1 MKLVVL
7 GAAESGVGAA
17 ILAQQKGYDV
27 FVSDRGSIREHYK
40 SLLDAHALPWE
51 EGQHTAE
58 RILDADE
65 VVKSPGIPDDAP
77 MVKALRE
84 KGVPILSELE
94 FAARYTQAQLLCITG
109 SNGKTTTT
117 SLIYHIL
124 REAGYNVELA
134 GNIGRS
140 MALRVAENE
149 EKGDPDWFVLEIS
162 SFQLDNMYDFHA
174 HIAVLL
180 NITPDHLDRYGY
192 VMQRYVDSKMRII
205 RNQTHEDY
213 FIYWADDEHVPNE
226 LARREH
232 PARQLPFAD
241 RPRADL
247 QPTVAEKP
255 VTTVTV
261 SPKDRAWSSNNRAPS
276 PSRLHNSPC
285 RANTTCATARQQPSP
300 HSQRVW
306 TKRRWPAVSPIF
318 QAWNTDSNA

>member
-1 MKLVVL
+1 
-7 GAAESGVGAA
+7 
-17 ILAQQKGYDV
+17 
-27 FVSDRGSIREHYK
+27 
-40 SLLDAHALPWE
+40 
-51 EGQHTAE
+51 
-58 RILDADE
+58 
-65 VVKSPGIPDDAP
+65 

-205 RNQTHEDY
+205 RNQTPEDY
-213 FIYWADDEHVPNE
+213 FIYWADDEHVPDE

-232 PARQLPFAD
+232 PACQLPFAD
-241 RPRADL
+241 RPARTCSL
-247 QPTVAEKP
+247 
-255 VTTVTV
+255 
-261 SPKDRAWSSNNRAPS
+261 R
-276 PSRLHNSPC
+276 SRRS
-285 RANTTCATARQQPSP
+285 R
-300 HSQRVW
+300 
-306 TKRRWPAVSPIF
+306 
-318 QAWNTDSNA
+318 

>member
-1 MKLVVL
+1 M
-7 GAAESGVGAA
+7 
-17 ILAQQKGYDV
+17 
-27 FVSDRGSIREHYK
+27 
-40 SLLDAHALPWE
+40 
-51 EGQHTAE
+51 
-58 RILDADE
+58 
-65 VVKSPGIPDDAP
+65 
-77 MVKALRE
+77 
-84 KGVPILSELE
+84 
-94 FAARYTQAQLLCITG
+94 
-109 SNGKTTTT
+109 
-117 SLIYHIL
+117 

-192 VMQRYVDSKMRII
+192 VMQRYVDAKMRII

-241 RPRADL
+241 HPRAGTCSL
-247 QPTVAEKP
+247 RSRRSRRRQLRLRRRH
-255 VTTVTV
+255 
-261 SPKDRAWSSNNRAPS
+261 RAWSSNNRAPS
-276 PSRLHNSPC
+276 PSRSHNSPC
-285 RANTTCATARQQPSP
+285 RTNTTCATARR
-300 HSQRVW
+300 HALATLAAVW
-306 TKRRWPAVSPIF
+306 TKQRWPAVSPIF
-318 QAWNTDSNA
+318 PAWNIDSNA